1 MIKVVKAGPKQFKI
15 EGDLEKA
22 AKILMI
28 KKEELLTYP
37 KYYDGKVKGTD
48 IIFEKNADAIAFVG
62 LVYSQLKI
70 NKSFGIINA

>member
-1 MIKVVKAGPKQFKI
+1 MIT
-15 EGDLEKA
+15 
-22 AKILMI
+22 
-28 KKEELLTYP
+28 KEELLTYP